1 MSPYLLAVVSLALAV
16 VIQCIA
22 TGIMTQAALQRPY
35 RRAAMVL
42 AIGLG
47 LLALHH
53 AFTLELALHS
63 GLFDLRQA
71 LLAAGVS
78 LLLLLGLAGLRR

>member
-1 MSPYLLAVVSLALAV
+1 MSHYALAVLCLALALV
-16 VIQCIA
+16 VQCFA
-22 TGIMTQAALQRPY
+22 AGIMTLAALRPPY

-53 AFTLELALHS
+53 AFTLELALHT
-63 GLFDLRQA
+63 GLFDLRQS
-71 LLAAGVS
+71 LLAAGAS
-78 LLLLLGLAGLRR
+78 LLLLLGLTKFRR